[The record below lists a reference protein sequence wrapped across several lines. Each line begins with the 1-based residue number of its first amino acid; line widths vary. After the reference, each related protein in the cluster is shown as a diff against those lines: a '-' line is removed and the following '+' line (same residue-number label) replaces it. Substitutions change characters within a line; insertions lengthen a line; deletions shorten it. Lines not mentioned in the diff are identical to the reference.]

1 MRIIRAILGEV
12 WGLFVDDGRLA
23 LALLLCCVAAGVLA
37 AATGAALAGAVLL
50 AGCLG
55 VLLGNVVMAARRRR

>member
-1 MRIIRAILGEV
+1 MKIIRAILDEI

-23 LALLLCCVAAGVLA
+23 LALLLCCLAAGTLA
-37 AATGAALAGAVLL
+37 ALAPPALAGAALL

-55 VLLGNVVMAARRRR
+55 VLLGNVVMTARRR